1 MNIAQMDMK
10 DIDIDFPNAKLAYTI
25 IESLL
30 SHNESVHDLL
40 ALMSHALDQD
50 VAKALTNTNEWQT
63 YIESKRNLENT
74 KLQIEKFTEELEK
87 LESEEG

>member
-1 MNIAQMDMK
+1 MNVAQIDMK

-30 SHNESVHDLL
+30 SHNEAVHDLL

-50 VAKALTNTNEWQT
+50 VAKALTNTNEWET
-63 YIESKRNLENT
+63 YIDSKRNLENT

-87 LESEEG
+87 LESER